1 MCRLAK
7 QNNYAAKAGGIMQRL
22 KFIFSILI
30 VFAATPAENFSFPK
44 QNKEGSQLLQ
54 TNTLEDFEKPDSWIV
69 KYSRFRKHTWKESAL
84 KTMEPSLK
92 WISWKTMDPKSPDY
106 RLLAKPEPPGKEGAG
121 GRTIMGVRGK
131 FYTRG
136 YNWIAVEPSQDLFL
150 YGKVQRLRVWVWGGN
165 FNYNLY
171 IVFKNFRNQHFQV
184 KLGNLRFLG
193 WKQLHIDFKNYNL
206 GQVDSWAPQNKPLQ
220 FVRFLIVSDVMES
233 PDFFGIWFDDIRYD
247 TDLYDQL
254 FPGKALET
262 EFDWE

>member
-1 MCRLAK
+1 
-7 QNNYAAKAGGIMQRL
+7 MQRL
-22 KFIFSILI
+22 YINLFIIFIFAAIP
-30 VFAATPAENFSFPK
+30 VFNFSIQR
-44 QNKEGSQLLQ
+44 QNKEGAQLLQ
-54 TNTLEDFEKPDSWIV
+54 TNTLEDFEKTDSWIV
-69 KYSRFRKHTWKESAL
+69 KYSRYRKHTWKDSAL
-84 KTMEPSLK
+84 KTVEPSLK

-106 RLLAKPEPPGKEGAG
+106 RLLAKPEPLGKEGVS

-136 YNWIAVEPSQDLFL
+136 YNWIAIEPSQELFL

-184 KLGNLRFLG
+184 KLGNLQFLG

-206 GQVDSWAPQNKPLQ
+206 GQTDTWAPLNKPLQ